1 MHSFPNPS
9 KGQFPLSAHLAA
21 QPQMSGDPIGAITE
35 CDSENLSIKSINTEQ
50 EGKPRPFLKWVG
62 GKRQLLDVLH
72 EAAPTRI
79 ERYFEPFIGGGAFL
93 FSMLPN
99 SATISDAN
107 PELVNCYQVIRDDV
121 DSLIHSLKRHKN
133 EEKYFYEV
141 RAQKPLE
148 MNPIQRAS
156 RFIFLNKTCFNGL
169 YRENRSGQF
178 NTPFG
183 KYINPKIADTENLH
197 AISYYLN
204 KNNIEIVCADYTH
217 VLDAASAGDFIYFD
231 PPYAPL
237 TKTAS
242 FSSYIKDGFSLENQ
256 AELAGAFSE
265 LSKRGV
271 KLMLSNSNVEVIR
284 ELYKGF
290 NIRTVY
296 ASRSINC
303 KGNGRSRQANE
314 VLITNY

>member
-1 MHSFPNPS
+1 
-9 KGQFPLSAHLAA
+9 
-21 QPQMSGDPIGAITE
+21 MSGDPIGAITE

-197 AISYYLN
+197 A
-204 KNNIEIVCADYTH
+204 
-217 VLDAASAGDFIYFD
+217 
-231 PPYAPL
+231 
-237 TKTAS
+237 
-242 FSSYIKDGFSLENQ
+242 
-256 AELAGAFSE
+256 
-265 LSKRGV
+265 
-271 KLMLSNSNVEVIR
+271 
-284 ELYKGF
+284 
-290 NIRTVY
+290 
-296 ASRSINC
+296 
-303 KGNGRSRQANE
+303 
-314 VLITNY
+314 